1 MAIEGLSMESEWKL
15 LKRRNANSVPDILWS
30 TQEATQHLT
39 KLACITV
46 YGQSCGQSVSLLV
59 SQVLTQTSDQLSDSG

>member
-30 TQEATQHLT
+30 TQEAT

-59 SQVLTQTSDQLSDSG
+59 SEVLTQTSDQLSDSG